1 MMAGDSASPADQAS
15 GSRAVGTFYAI
26 ALFVVA
32 LDQLTK
38 LAALRA
44 LAAGEDLRVLG
55 PVMSFSL
62 RHNTGAAWGLLAAH
76 TEWLTYLAAA
86 MAVGL
91 LLCGVRAGR
100 MPAYLRIGLPLLL
113 GGAVGNLCDRLS
125 LGAVVDFID
134 FHFWPVF
141 NVADIA
147 IVAGALLIG
156 YHLVLE
162 QLRAG
167 QRPEPEAH
175 ECDQS

>member
-1 MMAGDSASPADQAS
+1 MMAGDSAAS
-15 GSRAVGTFYAI
+15 AGKAIGVRAVGTFYAI
-26 ALFVVA
+26 ALFVFA
-32 LDQLTK
+32 LDRLTK
-38 LAALRA
+38 LAASHA
-44 LAAGEDLRVLG
+44 LAPGEDLQVLG

-62 RHNTGAAWGLLAAH
+62 RHNTGAAWGLLAAQ
-76 TEWLTYLAAA
+76 TEWLTYLAAV

-91 LLCGVRAGR
+91 LLCGLRARRIVG
-100 MPAYLRIGLPLLL
+100 YLRTGLPLLL
-113 GGAVGNLCDRLS
+113 GGAVGNLYDRLS

-134 FHFWPVF
+134 FHVWPVF

-167 QRPEPEAH
+167 QRPEPE
-175 ECDQS
+175 EQQCDQS